1 MKRMITHRTFLIAA
15 VILLVAR
22 AAPARADALPLE
34 EKGSFERALADKADA
49 VVNKVVGPGKA
60 KITVEAEVDFTK
72 EERFRVGAKAA
83 PAPAPA
89 PATAAE
95 KKTRFA
101 WESLFGSGSL
111 MPGIPALGGAPA
123 APAATPAYE
132 HKTLYSADFIKRLAV
147 TLILD
152 ESVPASEGKAIMD
165 LVSSV
170 LGLRPERDTLTLVR
184 LRFSTPWQTVWQ
196 SEDSTWLIVRYAIF
210 ISLTLVTL
218 LVVGLCLVRLASAM
232 SRMAEAQLHQIQM
245 DLPKP
250 RELPGPLG
258 APGRPA
264 DKAPGAE
271 GGQVIDAQA
280 DIELSPEHVED
291 LPVFLRA
298 PENAEWALP
307 IMFLLKP
314 EQAAK
319 VLTSFPD
326 AMRRDLATRISE
338 TVQVEPEVLAAA
350 REKLKVF
357 VESHVAGQKML
368 KATLALLPE
377 DQQGSLR
384 AHFRTSKPKLARELE
399 ASLLRFEDLAQL
411 EPEALSN
418 VLTEAPVERLSL
430 ALRGTDPEFQQAL
443 LGALPERMRAAV
455 TEYLQLTPPQRLSTI
470 RQARKEIVE
479 LWKRLAAEG
488 RVLSAEVMPEPMA

>member
-1 MKRMITHRTFLIAA
+1 
-15 VILLVAR
+15 
-22 AAPARADALPLE
+22 
-34 EKGSFERALADKADA
+34 
-49 VVNKVVGPGKA
+49 
-60 KITVEAEVDFTK
+60 
-72 EERFRVGAKAA
+72 
-83 PAPAPA
+83 
-89 PATAAE
+89 
-95 KKTRFA
+95 
-101 WESLFGSGSL
+101 
-111 MPGIPALGGAPA
+111 
-123 APAATPAYE
+123 
-132 HKTLYSADFIKRLAV
+132 
-147 TLILD
+147 D

-196 SEDSTWLIVRYAIF
+196 SPDSAWLIVRYAIF

-250 RELPGPLG
+250 RELPGPLA
-258 APGRPA
+258 APGRTA
-264 DKAPGAE
+264 DKAAGAD

-350 REKLKVF
+350 RERLKVF

-368 KATLALLPE
+368 KATLALLPD

-399 ASLLRFEDLAQL
+399 TSLLRFEDLAQL

-418 VLTEAPVERLSL
+418 VLTEAPVERLAL
-430 ALRGTDPEFQQAL
+430 AMRGTEPELQQAL
-443 LGALPERMRAAV
+443 LAVLPERMRAAV

-470 RQARKEIVE
+470 RQARKEVVD

-488 RVLSAEVMPEPMA
+488 RVMSAEVMPEPMA